1 MCYSL
6 LKGTLKDNLPTKS
19 EVLEIYGKI
28 IVNGL
33 KILDGNM
40 SNVGHGLYIGTSIL
54 DHSCAPNAQWH
65 HRLVFSM
72 NLSGHFSQRQTKVKR
87 VKIRNP
93 DIFLLGLKYSMRT
106 CFEQS
111 YIYQVI

>member
-1 MCYSL
+1 MFRFFFQMCYSL

-65 HRLVFSM
+65 HRSVFSM
-72 NLSGHFSQRQTKVKR
+72 NLIGHFSQRQAKVK
-87 VKIRNP
+87 
-93 DIFLLGLKYSMRT
+93 MMT
-106 CFEQS
+106 
-111 YIYQVI
+111 

>member
-6 LKGTLKDNLPTKS
+6 LKGTLKDNLPTRS

-54 DHSCAPNAQWH
+54 DHSCNPNAQWH
-65 HRLVFSM
+65 HRSGFFF
-72 NLSGHFSQRQTKVKR
+72 LSNHQTHLNQGPFVSLY
-87 VKIRNP
+87 P
-93 DIFLLGLKYSMRT
+93 DSI
-106 CFEQS
+106 
-111 YIYQVI
+111 

>member
-1 MCYSL
+1 MALLLYVFGTLDYSFRFISEVSFFQTCYSL

-54 DHSCAPNAQWH
+54 DHSCNPNAQWH
-65 HRLVFSM
+65 HRFFFYEIDRL
-72 NLSGHFSQRQTKVKR
+72 T
-87 VKIRNP
+87 
-93 DIFLLGLKYSMRT
+93 
-106 CFEQS
+106 
-111 YIYQVI
+111 

>member
-1 MCYSL
+1 MFRFFFQMCYSL

-54 DHSCAPNAQWH
+54 DHSCSPNAQWH
-65 HRLVFSM
+65 HR
-72 NLSGHFSQRQTKVKR
+72 SGF
-87 VKIRNP
+87 
-93 DIFLLGLKYSMRT
+93 F
-106 CFEQS
+106 
-111 YIYQVI
+111 YQINRLT

>member
-6 LKGTLKDNLPTKS
+6 LKGTLKDNLPTRS

-54 DHSCAPNAQWH
+54 DHSCTPNAQWH
-65 HRLVFSM
+65 HRSGFFSIK
-72 NLSGHFSQRQTKVKR
+72 SSDS
-87 VKIRNP
+87 P
-93 DIFLLGLKYSMRT
+93 DTRL
-106 CFEQS
+106 Q
-111 YIYQVI
+111 

>member
-54 DHSCAPNAQWH
+54 DHSCSPNAQWH
-65 HRLVFSM
+65 HRSGFF
-72 NLSGHFSQRQTKVKR
+72 LSNQQTHHSVP
-87 VKIRNP
+87 VP
-93 DIFLLGLKYSMRT
+93 LSVSDSL
-106 CFEQS
+106 
-111 YIYQVI
+111 